1 MQNQS
6 RTFTAVLSA
15 AAVIFTL
22 LYGLYLFGN
31 VQLFADYDQVAYYG
45 NIEAAIEGWTP
56 VYNPHHLHFEIF
68 GKHFHQFMVSNFGD
82 AGFTD
87 LAFNLRI
94 RSVITAAAGFFFFVL
109 FFGHASRSVFFG
121 IVGAAAVGFSHGYIH
136 YATKIDTSIFP
147 AAAFALILS
156 AFLYFN
162 KTRRSAAAAAIIL
175 GISFFIGIMMH
186 QYTVI
191 ASAVIGF
198 VCLLPDMEFIQGFG
212 RPFLHLRRSNPKIPG
227 NLQNTPR
234 RSSPSRFRRPRLEGR
249 YRLRVACCL
258 LAALVG
264 IGLTVG
270 AYLWVGRGIYNLHYA
285 GDSYDGKGRGIWRG
299 TTFQRWLFAYEMS
312 DSWGRGLETF
322 KPWQPARGLTD
333 SFLTQYEPHLKY
345 SREEEFDYDIDDLSS
360 REAFAFNLLAYFFF
374 FTIAASILLFPVLLR
389 RYGRTFLALIL
400 MIPPYF
406 IFFTY
411 WEPFYFEFWLLPAII
426 IIALGVLIFNWAGE
440 LTSRILRLPVFLG
453 KLPLLLL
460 FAGLTFTFANHNIEN
475 YVIPYTQTKHQEG
488 VDGLDAYRYLPLFS
502 DPVYRENHDR
512 SR

>member
-1 MQNQS
+1 MPDLLSACKQS
-6 RTFTAVLSA
+6 RGKVFTAALLA
-15 AAVIFTL
+15 AAVIVTL
-22 LYGLYLFGN
+22 FYGLYLFKN
-31 VQLFADYDQVAYYG
+31 VQLFVDYDQVAYYG
-45 NIEAAIEGWTP
+45 NIEAALEGWTP

-68 GKHFHQFMVSNFGD
+68 GKYFHQFMITNFGD

-94 RSVITAAAGFFFFVL
+94 RSIITAAAGFFFFVL
-109 FFGHASRSVFFG
+109 FFGYTGRSILFG
-121 IVGAAAVGFSHGYIH
+121 IAGAAAVGFSHGYIH

-147 AAAFALILS
+147 AAAFALILI

-162 KTRRSAAAAAIIL
+162 KTRRSAIIAAIAL

-191 ASAVIGF
+191 ASAVIGL
-198 VCLLPDMEFIQGFG
+198 VCLLPGMKFIRGFG
-212 RPFLHLRRSNPKIPG
+212 RPFMRTGGIKTSGAGERKDSA
-227 NLQNTPR
+227 
-234 RSSPSRFRRPRLEGR
+234 RLSDR

-258 LAALVG
+258 IAAVVAV
-264 IGLTVG
+264 GLTVG

-345 SREEEFDYDIDDLSS
+345 SREQEFDYDIDNLSS
-360 REAFAFNLLAYFFF
+360 EKAFAFNIVAYFFF
-374 FTIAASILLFPVLLR
+374 FTIAASILLFPFLLK
-389 RYGRTFLALIL
+389 RYGRTFLALFL

-426 IIALGVLIFNWAGE
+426 IIAMGVLIFNWAGE
-440 LTSRILRLPVFLG
+440 SAARLLRLPLLLG

-460 FAGLTFTFANHNIEN
+460 FAGLTFIMASHNIEN
-475 YVIPYTQTKHQEG
+475 YVIPYTRTKHQEG
-488 VDGLDAYRYLPLFS
+488 VDGLETSRYIPLFS
-502 DPVYRENHDR
+502 DPVYR
-512 SR
+512 SRAGRNR